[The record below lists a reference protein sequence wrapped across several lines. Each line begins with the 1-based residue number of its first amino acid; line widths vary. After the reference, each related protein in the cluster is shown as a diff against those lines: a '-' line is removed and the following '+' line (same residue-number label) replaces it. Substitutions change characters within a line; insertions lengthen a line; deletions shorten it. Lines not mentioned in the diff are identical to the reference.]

1 MNPIQRLLTENIG
14 LWTGADTAK
23 KTGRGRASGSAGTV
37 YGIKKLRELILE
49 LAVRGKLVPQ
59 DSDDEPANALLARIR
74 EEKARLVLDGKI
86 KKDKPLAAI
95 TDDERPF
102 ELPQGWEWSTLAT
115 ISQVNPRN
123 IANDNSTVSFVP
135 MTMIGARF
143 NSSHDQDIRLWK
155 EVKQAFTHFAEGD
168 IGIAKITPC
177 FENSKACV
185 FSGLQ
190 NKIGAGT
197 TELHIIRPIN
207 STLAPR
213 YVLAYLKSPQ
223 FLLVGETR
231 MTGTAGQKRLPK
243 EFVESNPFPLPPLA
257 EQHRIVAKI
266 DELMALCDQL
276 EAGHVDAVDA
286 HETLVSHLLATLTGS
301 KDSADFSAS
310 WQRIAAHFDM
320 LFTTEASI
328 DALKQTLLQLAVM
341 GKLVPQDPSDEPAS
355 ALLERIQVEK
365 AKLVFEGHIKKDKPL
380 ATIPGNDKPFELPQG
395 WEWTRMINCAKQI
408 TDGEHLTPERTID
421 ATQIPLVTA
430 KNVRDGN
437 MDYSVTDYVPLD
449 IATKCWNRCRPEPN
463 DILIVSVGATIGRLT
478 IIDDHQ
484 DMVIVRSVTLIK
496 PLLINVKYLALG
508 LRSPT
513 LQEYIWG
520 GVKKNAQ
527 PCLYLSV
534 SNSLPIPVP
543 PLLEQERIVAKVDEL
558 MALCDRMKKRIADAG
573 ALQRKLA
580 DVIVAQAVA

>member
-1 MNPIQRLLTENIG
+1 MNPIQQLLTENIG

-23 KTGRGRASGSAGTV
+23 KSGRGRASGSAGTV

-59 DSDDEPANALLARIR
+59 DANDEPASALLERIR
-74 EEKARLVLDGKI
+74 KEKARLVLDGKI
-86 KKDKPLAAI
+86 KKDKPVAEIA
-95 TDDERPF
+95 DDEKPF
-102 ELPQGWEWSTLAT
+102 ELPHGWEWSTLAT

-135 MTMIGARF
+135 MTMIGSRF
-143 NSSHDQDIRLWK
+143 NSSHDQDTRLWK

-190 NKIGAGT
+190 NNIGAGT

-223 FLLVGETR
+223 FLLVGEAR

-243 EFVESNPFPLPPLA
+243 GFVESNPFPLPPLA
-257 EQHRIVAKI
+257 EQQRIVAKV

-276 EAGHVDAVDA
+276 EAGHTDATGA
-286 HETLVSHLLATLTGS
+286 HEKLVNHLLATLTS
-301 KDSADFSAS
+301 SQDSADFSAS

-341 GKLVPQDPSDEPAS
+341 GKLVPQNSNDEPAS
-355 ALLERIQVEK
+355 VMLKRYEVSSIKATSSGWCHVTLGKLGVVYGGATPSKAKPEYWSGTIPWVSPKDMKRFYIGAAEDSVNEDAISETALKIIPSGSLLMVVRGMILAHSFPVALTTCEVTINQDMKALLIPDEIKEYMLVYLRAMKHVFVGLVDRSSHGTCKIISEK
-365 AKLVFEGHIKKDKPL
+365 LWA
-380 ATIPGNDKPFELPQG
+380 A
-395 WEWTRMINCAKQI
+395 
-408 TDGEHLTPERTID
+408 
-421 ATQIPLVTA
+421 
-430 KNVRDGN
+430 
-437 MDYSVTDYVPLD
+437 SV
-449 IATKCWNRCRPEPN
+449 
-463 DILIVSVGATIGRLT
+463 
-478 IIDDHQ
+478 
-484 DMVIVRSVTLIK
+484 
-496 PLLINVKYLALG
+496 
-508 LRSPT
+508 
-513 LQEYIWG
+513 
-520 GVKKNAQ
+520 
-527 PCLYLSV
+527 
-534 SNSLPIPVP
+534 PIPP
-543 PLLEQERIVAKVDEL
+543 KKEQHRIVAKVDEL
-558 MALCDRMKKRIADAG
+558 MALCDRMKTRIADAS

-580 DVIVAQAVA
+580 DVMVAQAVA

>member
-14 LWTGADTAK
+14 LWTSADTAK
-23 KTGRGRASGSAGTV
+23 KSGRGRASGSAGTV

-276 EAGHVDAVDA
+276 EAGHVDAGDA
-286 HETLVSHLLATLTGS
+286 HEKLVSHLLATLTAS
-301 KDSADFSAS
+301 QDSTDFSAS

-341 GKLVPQDPSDEPAS
+341 GKLVPQDSNDEPAS
-355 ALLERIQVEK
+355 VMLKRYEVSSIKATSSGWCHVPLGKLGVVYGGATPSKAKHEYWAGTIPWVSPKDMKRFYIDDAEDSVSENAVSETSLKIIPSGSLLMVVRGMILAHSFPVALTTCEVTINQDMKALLIPDEIKEYMLLYLRAMKHVFVGLVDRSSHGTCKIISEK
-365 AKLVFEGHIKKDKPL
+365 LWAASV
-380 ATIPGNDKPFELPQG
+380 TIPPKKEQD
-395 WEWTRMINCAKQI
+395 R
-408 TDGEHLTPERTID
+408 
-421 ATQIPLVTA
+421 
-430 KNVRDGN
+430 
-437 MDYSVTDYVPLD
+437 
-449 IATKCWNRCRPEPN
+449 IA
-463 DILIVSVGATIGRLT
+463 
-478 IIDDHQ
+478 
-484 DMVIVRSVTLIK
+484 
-496 PLLINVKYLALG
+496 
-508 LRSPT
+508 
-513 LQEYIWG
+513 
-520 GVKKNAQ
+520 
-527 PCLYLSV
+527 
-534 SNSLPIPVP
+534 
-543 PLLEQERIVAKVDEL
+543 AKVDEL